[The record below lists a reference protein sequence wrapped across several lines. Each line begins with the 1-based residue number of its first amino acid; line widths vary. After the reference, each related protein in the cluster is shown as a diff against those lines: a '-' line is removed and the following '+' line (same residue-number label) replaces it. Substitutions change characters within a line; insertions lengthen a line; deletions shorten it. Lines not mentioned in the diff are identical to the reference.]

1 MIYEKSVRTIADAV
15 VADSCLYHLIGEQ
28 SAGDMRNLKPT
39 GSSPVKDATF
49 TDGEA
54 WANPGY
60 MTTGADSSAF
70 ATLPAAEAQFSLVAT
85 SLILCVRMKKATPGG
100 TEIFVGSTK
109 SGATPGGITLDG
121 RADTKMRLTVFAND
135 GTFAGI
141 SGIGGSTGITDGNEH
156 TTVFFVPFAGPS
168 MYCWVDG
175 VFSNTASSA
184 NVIGKNCFG
193 DGDMR
198 IGSALGGNLAKAANI
213 AVLAAYTS
221 TKDTTDLPMAM
232 IADYLHRNP
241 GMPLENW
248 HL

>member
-1 MIYEKSVRTIADAV
+1 MIYNTSIRTIADAV
-15 VADSCLYHLIGEQ
+15 VADSCLFHLIGEQ
-28 SAGDMRNLKPT
+28 DSGDMRNLKPT
-39 GSSPVKDATF
+39 GSSPVKDASY
-49 TDGEA
+49 TDAEA

-60 MTTGADSSAF
+60 MTTGADTSAF
-70 ATLPAAEAQFSLVAT
+70 ATLPAAEAQFSLVST
-85 SLILCVRMKKATPGG
+85 SLILCVRMKKATPAG
-100 TEIFVGSTK
+100 TEIYVSSTK
-109 SGATPGGITLDG
+109 AGATPGGFTLDA

-135 GTFAGI
+135 GTNSGL
-141 SGIGGSTGITDGNEH
+141 SGIGGSSGIVDGAEH

-175 VFSNTASSA
+175 VFSNTSSAA

-221 TKDTTDLPMAM
+221 PKDTSELSMAL
-232 IADYLHRNP
+232 IADYLYRNP